1 MSVLNRVRV
10 ILVAGVLLH
19 LSGCGGENVVKT
31 DSGLKYVDV
40 KEGEGPAAKLG
51 DTVEVIYT
59 GWLKDGKQ
67 FDTNVGKEPLSV
79 NIGRTQVIMAWTEG
93 LVGMKAG
100 GKRRLI
106 VPPNLGYG
114 EAGDPPDIPRNA
126 ELFFDIEVVK
136 IK

>member
-1 MSVLNRVRV
+1 MLVLSRARLM
-10 ILVAGVLLH
+10 LVVGLL
-19 LSGCGGENVVKT
+19 LWLPGCGGENVVKSDT
-31 DSGLKYVDV
+31 GLKYVDV
-40 KEGEGPAAKLG
+40 KEGEGPAAKVG
-51 DTVEVIYT
+51 DTVEVFYT

-114 EAGDPPDIPRNA
+114 EAGDPPEIPRNA

>member
-1 MSVLNRVRV
+1 M
-10 ILVAGVLLH
+10 LVVGLL
-19 LSGCGGENVVKT
+19 LWLPGCGGENVVKSDT
-31 DSGLKYVDV
+31 GLKYVDV
-40 KEGEGPAAKLG
+40 KEGEGPAAKVG
-51 DTVEVIYT
+51 DTVEVFYT

-114 EAGDPPDIPRNA
+114 EAGDPPEIPRNA